1 MDLLL
6 SELPPEREILM
17 HQHLAECPGCRAL
30 LEEQKS
36 LLQELRSS
44 EDLHV
49 PTRLKS
55 ELKERMFEERTSRG
69 AIHRLLNR
77 PVRFYQMAL
86 VVLVCLLAYSTV
98 LQLSLVRGVQ
108 KTEAQLER
116 AVRDAVDSRDTLV
129 RFHSAPARL
138 IYNGRM

>member
-6 SELPPEREILM
+6 SELPPERAILM
-17 HQHLAECPGCRAL
+17 HQHLSECPECRAR
-30 LEEQKS
+30 LEEHKS
-36 LLQELRSS
+36 LLQELRTS

-49 PTRLKS
+49 PTKLRA
-55 ELKERMFEERTSRG
+55 ELKDRLFEDRTARG
-69 AIHRLLNR
+69 VLHRFLNR

-116 AVRDAVDSRDTLV
+116 VVRDAVDSRDTLV

-138 IYNGRM
+138 TYNGRM